1 MGQVHSILGFSQ
13 KFGERLTVG
22 QQEVL
27 ERAVAK
33 LVLIGE
39 QAGVSVGQMIFLLE
53 SGLTV
58 RELLEY
64 LALRNNEI
72 S

>member
-1 MGQVHSILGFSQ
+1 MGQLYSMPDFGQKLGDCLPLDQ
-13 KFGERLTVG
+13 R
-22 QQEVL
+22 EVL

-33 LVLIGE
+33 LVVIG
-39 QAGVSVGQMIFLLE
+39 QRVGVSASDMIELLE

-64 LALRNNEI
+64 LALQDDAV
-72 S
+72 